1 LYSQRWVVDI
11 NFIKRRIE
19 EHKVKNK
26 ELEEEMLRIEEDL
39 IRQDTEVK
47 ELEFRVKKMGRSE
60 IKGKDVVEKRRKLGL
75 FVEFLGEKFGEMK
88 EDLATLV
95 DMSAQE
101 GQGDQLLERLKEFIE
116 CVNHINTNLDDYC
129 F

>member
-1 LYSQRWVVDI
+1 MYSQRWVVDI

-26 ELEEEMLRIEEDL
+26 ELEEEMLSIEEDL

-60 IKGKDVVEKRRKLGL
+60 TKGKDVVEKRRKLGV

-88 EDLATLV
+88 EDLARLV